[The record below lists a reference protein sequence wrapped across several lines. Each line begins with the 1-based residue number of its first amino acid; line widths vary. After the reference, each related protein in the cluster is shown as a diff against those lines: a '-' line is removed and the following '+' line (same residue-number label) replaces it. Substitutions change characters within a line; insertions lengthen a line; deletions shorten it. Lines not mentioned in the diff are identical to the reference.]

1 MLAVVLQLYVWQLVS
16 ISIGEITCGAV
27 CSRNQRSR
35 PCTILHTVTMPGS
48 ELSVVV
54 RVQSIYRAAATVPGH
69 SYSWTENFY
78 RVLCRA
84 ARSRPF
90 KATTRC
96 QGLSGGG
103 GGGGSEGRMLV
114 VEHAGGVGDED
125 VRAAPITRADRG
137 PGRVEERPRGGLAGD
152 VHPHG
157 HGPRLGA
164 ATRRA
169 RRARRRATRSQARG
183 SRVEV
188 GEVRRNDA
196 PDAPRRA
203 GDDGHAPSQRLRS
216 DGLRASGLRR
226 RHQVRSQPFR
236 RHPTAQNRSTPDGK

>member
-1 MLAVVLQLYVWQLVS
+1 MLAVVLQLYVWLLVS

-48 ELSVVV
+48 ELV

-84 ARSRPF
+84 ARSRTF

-96 QGLSGGG
+96 QGLSG

-152 VHPHG
+152 VHRTVTG
-157 HGPRLGA
+157 HGSGQ
-164 ATRRA
+164 RRA
-169 RRARRRATRSQARG
+169 ERGGLVGARRVAKHEALA
-183 SRVEV
+183 SR
-188 GEVRRNDA
+188 
-196 PDAPRRA
+196 
-203 GDDGHAPSQRLRS
+203 
-216 DGLRASGLRR
+216 
-226 RHQVRSQPFR
+226 
-236 RHPTAQNRSTPDGK
+236 